1 MSITAPPPLLGL
13 LCFDTALGRCALVW
27 SSEGIVGSQLPEE
40 NARATRDRIR
50 QRFPTAQ
57 EKLMPPPFVQ
67 QAVQGIQRLLA
78 GESADH
84 RELLALPLDETALPT
99 FNRCVLALTRQIP
112 VGQTRSYGDI
122 ARALG
127 QPGAAR
133 AVGRAEAGNPFA
145 PIVPCHR
152 VTGAAG
158 QGVGFSA
165 HGGLQTKQRLQL
177 IEARAAG
184 QATAVQQSLFD

>member
-1 MSITAPPPLLGL
+1 MNATAPLQGL

-27 SSEGIVGSQLPEE
+27 SGEGILGSQLPEE
-40 NARATRDRIR
+40 NARATRDRMR
-50 QRFPTAQ
+50 QRFPLAQ
-57 EKLMPPPFVQ
+57 EKLMPPPFVE
-67 QAVQGIQRLLA
+67 QAVQGVQRLLA

-84 RELLALPLDETALPT
+84 RELLCVPLDDSALPV

-112 VGQTRSYGDI
+112 VGQTRSYGDL
-122 ARALG
+122 AHALG

-133 AVGRAEAGNPFA
+133 AVGRAEANNPFA

-152 VTGAAG
+152 VVGAGG

-165 HGGLQTKQRLQL
+165 HGGVQTKERLL
-177 IEARAAG
+177 AIEARAAG
-184 QATAVQQSLFD
+184 RPQPQQGTLFGD

>member
-1 MSITAPPPLLGL
+1 MDTNAAPLQGL

-27 SSEGIVGSQLPEE
+27 SGEGILGSQLPEE
-40 NARATRDRIR
+40 NARATRDRMR
-50 QRFPTAQ
+50 QRFPLAQ
-57 EKLMPPPFVQ
+57 EKLMPPPFVE
-67 QAVQGIQRLLA
+67 QAVLAIKRLLA
-78 GESADH
+78 GDSADH
-84 RELLALPLDETALPT
+84 RELLALPLDDSALPV

-133 AVGRAEAGNPFA
+133 AVGRAEATNPFA

-152 VTGAAG
+152 VVGSAG

-165 HGGLQTKQRLQL
+165 HGGVQTKERLL
-177 IEARAAG
+177 AIEARAAG
-184 QATAVQQSLFD
+184 RPQPQQGTLFGD

>member
-1 MSITAPPPLLGL
+1 MNAAPAPLLGL

-27 SSEGIVGSQLPEE
+27 SAEGIVGAQLPEE
-40 NARATRDRIR
+40 NARATRDRMR
-50 QRFPTAQ
+50 LRFPAAQ
-57 EKLMPPPFVQ
+57 EKLMPPAFVQ
-67 QAVQGIQRLLA
+67 QAVLGIQRLLA

-84 RELLALPLDETALPT
+84 RELLAVPLDETALPV

-133 AVGRAEAGNPFA
+133 AVGRAEANNPFA

-152 VTGAAG
+152 VLGAAG

-165 HGGLQTKQRLQL
+165 HGGLQTKQRLLL

-184 QATAVQQSLFD
+184 QATAVQQDLFD